1 LAAGNG
7 IRKTARLVGTG
18 RATLAWIAAEV
29 V

>member
-1 LAAGNG
+1 LAARNG

-18 RATLAWIAAEV
+18 YATVARIAAEV